1 MTAQP
6 ATVIDVLGGAQVVG
20 KVTTL
25 NTPLAFAELAE
36 RRLSYRALKAAGA
49 RLSLSERETG
59 ASLGIAPRTLV
70 RRKGK
75 KLLPDE
81 SERVLNL
88 ARVVA
93 RALDVFDADH
103 DKARSWFTSR
113 SRALGQA
120 PINLV
125 KSAFGVEALL
135 AELTRI
141 EHGVHG

>member
-1 MTAQP
+1 MAEGP
-6 ATVIDVLGGAQVVG
+6 AAVIDVLGGAQVVG
-20 KVTTL
+20 KVTKL
-25 NTPLAFAELAE
+25 DTPLAFAELAGKG
-36 RRLSYRALKAAGA
+36 LSYRALKAAGA

-59 ASLGIAPRTLV
+59 ESLGIAPRTLV

-75 KLLPDE
+75 RLLPDE

-93 RALDVFDADH
+93 RALEVFDADH
-103 DKARSWFTSR
+103 DQARSWFTSR

-120 PINLV
+120 PIKLV
-125 KSAFGVEALL
+125 STSFGVEALL